1 MADLG
6 PVPSPTDPPPA
17 QSPPNTPASGVPA
30 PPSAAAPAL
39 PSGGAPRPPR
49 HRVAPAARA
58 YWLISRASV
67 LLLVLVATV
76 VPALAWDPARP
87 WFLGTAAVATVL
99 LGPGVLLAPWLRYAT
114 HRWEATGTA
123 VYSRTG
129 WLGREWRIAPL
140 SRVQTV
146 EAKRN
151 VLHRMLGL
159 AAVSVTTGS
168 AQGPVLIEGLD
179 RAVGEEL
186 VAELTEAVERT
197 RGDAT

>member
-1 MADLG
+1 MALRLTPRRWYVSSVVADTEPEG
-6 PVPSPTDPPPA
+6 APVPE
-17 QSPPNTPASGVPA
+17 TP
-30 PPSAAAPAL
+30 
-39 PSGGAPRPPR
+39 GAPRPPR
-49 HRVAPAARA
+49 HRVAPRARTYWLVARA
-58 YWLISRASV
+58 TTLLAVWVLTLVPAVLWQGGRTWLLVAAGVLTV
-67 LLLVLVATV
+67 LLLPAV
-76 VPALAWDPARP
+76 V
-87 WFLGTAAVATVL
+87 
-99 LGPGVLLAPWLRYAT
+99 LAPWLRYRT

-151 VLHRMLGL
+151 LLHRALGL

-168 AQGPVLIEGLD
+168 AQGAVVVQGLAAD
-179 RAVGEEL
+179 VAEEL
-186 VAELTEAVERT
+186 VTQLTDAVART